1 MPTRATKI
9 VATLGPASNQSETIA
24 KLIKAGANVFR
35 LNFSHG
41 THDSHRETI
50 ARIRA
55 ASKELGM
62 GVAILQDLCGPK
74 IRTGLMRDNAI
85 ELKTG
90 AETRITTEEVIGT
103 PEKFQTQY
111 EALPR
116 DVKPGERILLD
127 DGQLELEVLG
137 VEGKE
142 IRAKIV
148 RGGILKNNKGMN
160 LPGVQVSA
168 PSVTEK
174 DMNDLKVGL
183 AEGVDFVALSFIRHP
198 DDLLP
203 VREALANAYS
213 RARLIA
219 KIEKPE
225 AIGCIEEIIRQAD
238 GIMVAR
244 GDLGIEMPLPQ
255 VPTIQKRL
263 IYLANAMDRYVITAT
278 QMLES
283 MTTNAIPTRAEVS
296 DVANAIVDGTDAVML
311 SGETAAGVNPVG
323 VVEMMS
329 SIANETEKYLKT
341 YRPPWN
347 WSSQVS
353 NENPMLDAIGHAAL
367 KLVEDLGDIKAV
379 VVHTHTGGMALF
391 MSKSRPLVPIVAFTP
406 DESAVR
412 RLSLYWGVSGV
423 HAKDITTRTELHV
436 KASKWLLRR
445 GIAKPGDRMLMIFA
459 TSFGEVGASDA
470 ITIARVDG
478 HTEVLPSEYSNR
490 RTSRTV

>member
-1 MPTRATKI
+1 MPARATKI
-9 VATLGPASNQSETIA
+9 VATLGPASSQPETIA
-24 KLIKAGANVFR
+24 NLIKAGANVFR

-41 THDSHRETI
+41 THDSHREAI

-62 GVAILQDLCGPK
+62 DVAILQDLCGPK
-74 IRTGLMRDNAI
+74 IRAGMMQNNAI

-90 AETRITTEEVIGT
+90 EETVITTEEVLGT
-103 PEKFQTQY
+103 PGKFQTQY
-111 EALPR
+111 EALPS
-116 DVKPGERILLD
+116 DVKKGERILLD

-137 VEGKE
+137 VSGRE
-142 IRAKIV
+142 IRAKII
-148 RGGILKNNKGMN
+148 RGGILKNHKGMN
-160 LPGVQVSA
+160 LPGVDVSA

-198 DDLLP
+198 DDMDP

-225 AIGCIEEIIRQAD
+225 ALDCIEEIIRRAD

-255 VPTIQKRL
+255 VPAIQKRL

-329 SIANETEKYLKT
+329 SIARETENYLKA
-341 YRPPWN
+341 YRPSWN
-347 WSSQVS
+347 WSQHVS
-353 NENPMLDAIGHAAL
+353 AENPMLGSLGHAAL
-367 KLVEDLGDIKAV
+367 KLVEDLDDIKAI

-391 MSKSRPLVPIVAFTP
+391 MSKARPLVPIVAFTP

-412 RLSLYWGVSGV
+412 RLSLYWGVSAV
-423 HAKDITTRTELHV
+423 HAREITTRAELHV

-445 GIAKPGDRMLMIFA
+445 GIARPGEKVLMIYA
-459 TSFGEVGASDA
+459 TSFGESGASDA
-470 ITIARVDG
+470 LTIAKVDG

-490 RTSRTV
+490 RAPGR